1 MLQRLI
7 IVILLLSQLLLFAD
21 STTLQLNNNIEK
33 VKANT
38 EQSMSDYATSVDGQ
52 YLLGMREQSKVLEL
66 LNASDLSLIKA
77 IPIEE
82 MVEPNNKID
91 FVFSASTRQ
100 SFIVGIGSSNQ
111 LLEILYEDNP
121 LPVYNGVMHD
131 YRLGEGL
138 VRDQSYFPVRIIK
151 PAGKTSIPISSYYFY
166 SVKGFLFIARDK
178 TIEVIQLDARQTIAT
193 IILDDIPNLAISRV
207 KTINDTPHL
216 LVPFLNILGVT
227 SITMDSWTATEAK
240 ESIE

>member
-38 EQSMSDYATSVDGQ
+38 EQSMSDYATSADGQ

-91 FVFSASTRQ
+91 FVFSASSRQ

-216 LVPFLNILGVT
+216 LVPFLNIPGVT

>member
-21 STTLQLNNNIEK
+21 STTLQLKDNK

-38 EQSMSDYATSVDGQ
+38 EQSLSDYATSADGQ

-91 FVFSASTRQ
+91 FVFSASSRQ

-216 LVPFLNILGVT
+216 LVPFLNVPGVT
-227 SITMDSWTATEAK
+227 SITLDHWTATEAK

>member
-21 STTLQLNNNIEK
+21 STTLQLKDNK

-38 EQSMSDYATSVDGQ
+38 EQSLSDYATSADGQ

-91 FVFSASTRQ
+91 FVFSASSRQ

>member
-21 STTLQLNNNIEK
+21 STTLQLKDNK

-38 EQSMSDYATSVDGQ
+38 EQSLSDYATSADGQ

-91 FVFSASTRQ
+91 FVFSASSRQ

-151 PAGKTSIPISSYYFY
+151 PAGKTSIPISSFYFY

-216 LVPFLNILGVT
+216 LVPFLNVPGVT
-227 SITMDSWTATEAK
+227 SITLDHWTATEAK

>member
-21 STTLQLNNNIEK
+21 STTLQLKDNK

-38 EQSMSDYATSVDGQ
+38 EQSLSDYATSADGQ

-91 FVFSASTRQ
+91 FVFSASSRQ

-216 LVPFLNILGVT
+216 LVPFLNIPGVT

>member
-38 EQSMSDYATSVDGQ
+38 EQSMSDYATSADGQ
-52 YLLGMREQSKVLEL
+52 YLLGVREQSQVLEL

-77 IPIEE
+77 IPIEA

-91 FVFSASTRQ
+91 FVFSVSSRQ

-178 TIEVIQLDARQTIAT
+178 IIEVIQLDARQTIAT

-216 LVPFLNILGVT
+216 LVPFLNIPGFT
-227 SITMDSWTATEAK
+227 SITIDYWTATEAK